1 MEPVS
6 LWAAVEFTACNGST
20 EALLTAAARAGLHPY
35 GVTALPGGFGGRC
48 AAWQYPR
55 LAALARKHRVRLR
68 IRRKLGLY
76 FCLRP
81 LLRRAGLW
89 AGLAVFVPL
98 LLFAQQFVWYADTS
112 SLTTGQA
119 ARACAVLR
127 EAGLQPGAAV
137 TEAKLTAGE
146 YALLHSGEFSWASLN
161 FAKGRLV
168 VEAAAARP
176 KPDIAAGTLHGIR
189 AKCGGTVLRTNLTSG
204 TMLVQPGQQVE
215 AGQGLIGTARAER
228 DGTLIFAPAAG
239 TVIAQFEWS
248 DTRTVP
254 LEETVQQYT
263 GACTRAYRVT
273 AFRHTFSLPAA
284 PAPEHAAVILRHF
297 QPEVPLL
304 VGKDIQCF
312 VRVVFVQKFRHIP
325 PGRAKHH
332 EPLHF
337 VFEAC
342 GAQVVAARLAQ
353 HGVDQTGC
361 AGIFE
366 GTGQLDGFVHRSGHR
381 HLHIAGLRQRR
392 AQYFA
397 HRRIQLG
404 KALGQELAQDVVQRA
419 PVFQH
424 RVKDGAGKS
433 FIAAFQLLA
442 LEFGIQNKVGKT
454 ILLLPHQCRHCR
466 RAGIRRHQRISPV
479 FRR

>member
-76 FCLRP
+76 FRLRP

-189 AKCGGTVLRTNLTSG
+189 AKCGGVVVSTNLVSG
-204 TMLVQPGQQVE
+204 TMLAKPGQTVE
-215 AGQGLIGTARAER
+215 AGQGLIGTARSER
-228 DGTLIFAPAAG
+228 DGTLIFVPAAG
-239 TVIAQFEWS
+239 TVRAQFEWS
-248 DTRTVP
+248 GSRQVALT
-254 LEETVQQYT
+254 ETILQKT
-263 GACTRAYRVT
+263 GRSVCAYQLSGFGQT
-273 AFRHTFSLPAA
+273 ISLPAA
-284 PAPEHAAVILRHF
+284 KAPEQAEVRTRHV
-297 QPEVPLL
+297 QPELFGLPLPCSVQEVCRYEQQETAL
-304 VGKDIQCF
+304 LRTEEQAAALARMQCL
-312 VRVVFVQKFRHIP
+312 Q
-325 PGRAKHH
+325 A
-332 EPLHF
+332 LY
-337 VFEAC
+337 
-342 GAQVVAARLAQ
+342 AAWPDA
-353 HGVDQTGC
+353 
-361 AGIFE
+361 E
-366 GTGQLDGFVHRSGHR
+366 
-381 HLHIAGLRQRR
+381 
-392 AQYFA
+392 
-397 HRRIQLG
+397 
-404 KALGQELAQDVVQRA
+404 
-419 PVFQH
+419 
-424 RVKDGAGKS
+424 
-433 FIAAFQLLA
+433 LLA
-442 LEFGIQNKVGKT
+442 RKEDCAVNGDVLDYTAVYT
-454 ILLLPHQCRHCR
+454 IV
-466 RAGIRRHQRISPV
+466 ADIGA
-479 FRR
+479 

>member
-161 FAKGRLV
+161 LPKGGWWWKPPRPGPSRTLPP
-168 VEAAAARP
+168 ERCTASGQNAAALWFAR
-176 KPDIAAGTLHGIR
+176 T
-189 AKCGGTVLRTNLTSG
+189 
-204 TMLVQPGQQVE
+204 
-215 AGQGLIGTARAER
+215 
-228 DGTLIFAPAAG
+228 
-239 TVIAQFEWS
+239 
-248 DTRTVP
+248 
-254 LEETVQQYT
+254 
-263 GACTRAYRVT
+263 
-273 AFRHTFSLPAA
+273 LPAA
-284 PAPEHAAVILRHF
+284 PCWCSRASRW
-297 QPEVPLL
+297 
-304 VGKDIQCF
+304 K
-312 VRVVFVQKFRHIP
+312 
-325 PGRAKHH
+325 PGRAS
-332 EPLHF
+332 
-337 VFEAC
+337 
-342 GAQVVAARLAQ
+342 LAQ
-353 HGVDQTGC
+353 P
-361 AGIFE
+361 APS
-366 GTGQLDGFVHRSGHR
+366 GT
-381 HLHIAGLRQRR
+381 
-392 AQYFA
+392 
-397 HRRIQLG
+397 
-404 KALGQELAQDVVQRA
+404 A
-419 PVFQH
+419 P
-424 RVKDGAGKS
+424 
-433 FIAAFQLLA
+433 
-442 LEFGIQNKVGKT
+442 
-454 ILLLPHQCRHCR
+454 
-466 RAGIRRHQRISPV
+466 
-479 FRR
+479 

>member
-76 FCLRP
+76 FRLRP

-161 FAKGRLV
+161 FAKGGLV
-168 VEAAAARP
+168 V
-176 KPDIAAGTLHGIR
+176 
-189 AKCGGTVLRTNLTSG
+189 
-204 TMLVQPGQQVE
+204 
-215 AGQGLIGTARAER
+215 
-228 DGTLIFAPAAG
+228 
-239 TVIAQFEWS
+239 
-248 DTRTVP
+248 
-254 LEETVQQYT
+254 
-263 GACTRAYRVT
+263 
-273 AFRHTFSLPAA
+273 
-284 PAPEHAAVILRHF
+284 
-297 QPEVPLL
+297 
-304 VGKDIQCF
+304 
-312 VRVVFVQKFRHIP
+312 
-325 PGRAKHH
+325 
-332 EPLHF
+332 
-337 VFEAC
+337 
-342 GAQVVAARLAQ
+342 
-353 HGVDQTGC
+353 
-361 AGIFE
+361 
-366 GTGQLDGFVHRSGHR
+366 
-381 HLHIAGLRQRR
+381 
-392 AQYFA
+392 
-397 HRRIQLG
+397 
-404 KALGQELAQDVVQRA
+404 
-419 PVFQH
+419 
-424 RVKDGAGKS
+424 
-433 FIAAFQLLA
+433 
-442 LEFGIQNKVGKT
+442 
-454 ILLLPHQCRHCR
+454 
-466 RAGIRRHQRISPV
+466 
-479 FRR
+479 